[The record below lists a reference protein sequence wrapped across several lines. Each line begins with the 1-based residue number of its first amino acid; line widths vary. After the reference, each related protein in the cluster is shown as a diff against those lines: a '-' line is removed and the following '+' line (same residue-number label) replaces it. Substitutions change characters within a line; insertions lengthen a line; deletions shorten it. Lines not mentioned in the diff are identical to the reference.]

1 MMSEAI
7 LRLTADEVWTALETI
22 DPVSLL
28 AEELIDRVVGN
39 DVKPPGALSEWT
51 DRRALTNGT
60 ELVVFDHPDEPIR
73 CLLPVASL
81 RMARSAALAA
91 LAAREL
97 LVPGG
102 VTVAVLG
109 ASRATD
115 SELAV
120 IARHVPDI
128 SHVAV
133 LRHEQQQS
141 DLPVR
146 LTEQLELSGI
156 RLSVMPTVADT
167 VFGAN
172 LVVTT
177 DDGDVPRDMSGL
189 RVSQLAR
196 GTVLI
201 NTTGRDLPADLVDQV
216 DELYVDDF
224 SLLERNKDRY
234 FVSAHCTGSPGPP
247 GVERPGPRIAADLGE
262 LLAGRRTAREH
273 VDNVVLVEL
282 LSART
287 LTVRLA
293 HQIQQAAVR
302 AGLGTRVEL

>member
-1 MMSEAI
+1 MTETI

-22 DPVSLL
+22 DPVGVL
-28 AEELIDRVVGN
+28 AEELIDRIVGN
-39 DVKPPGALSEWT
+39 VALAPGELSGWT
-51 DRRALTNGT
+51 DRRALTNGS
-60 ELVVFDHPDEPIR
+60 ELVVLDHPDAAIR
-73 CLLPVASL
+73 CLLPAASL

-97 LVPGG
+97 LAPGG

-133 LRHEQQQS
+133 YRHEQHQS

-156 RLSVMPTVADT
+156 RVSVMPTVADT

-177 DDGDVPRDMSGL
+177 DDGAVPRDMSGL
-189 RVSQLAR
+189 RVGQLAR
-196 GTVLI
+196 GTVLV
-201 NTTGRDLPADLVDQV
+201 NTTGRDLPVSLVEQV
-216 DELYVDDF
+216 GELYVDDF
-224 SLLERNKDRY
+224 SLLEDNKDRY
-234 FVSAHCTGSPGPP
+234 FVSAHLAEPPEAP
-247 GVERPGPRIAADLGE
+247 GVARTAPRITADLGQ
-262 LLAGRRTAREH
+262 LLAGRRPTREH

-282 LSART
+282 LSGRT
-287 LTVRLA
+287 LTVQLA

-302 AGLGTRVEL
+302 IGLGSRVEL